1 MTQAPERI
9 WRDKPQTKRGYVDG
23 LPSWPTQS
31 ESYEGTEYIRADL
44 VPQWQPIETLGP
56 DNCAE
61 FLAYWPDQWDNGSWN
76 IERTWFVDGWF
87 HTPND
92 KQEAKTPWAPTHWM
106 PLPQAPE
113 VK

>member
-9 WRDKPQTKRGYVDG
+9 CIAGRLDECG
-23 LPSWPTQS
+23 
-31 ESYEGTEYIRADL
+31 SYYSNATEAEGEHGGRSVEYIRADL

-56 DNCAE
+56 DNYAE

-92 KQEAKTPWAPTHWM
+92 KQEAKTPWAPTKWM